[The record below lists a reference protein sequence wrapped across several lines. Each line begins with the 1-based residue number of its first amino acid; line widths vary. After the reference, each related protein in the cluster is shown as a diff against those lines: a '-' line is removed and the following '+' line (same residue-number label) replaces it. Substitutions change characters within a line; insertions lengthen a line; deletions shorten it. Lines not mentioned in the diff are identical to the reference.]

1 MTTPP
6 IATTRLD
13 GQVALVTGGAGILGR
28 VLCQA
33 LADAGARV
41 AVVDLF
47 ADAAVAAADQIGE
60 SAAGFGCDV
69 SDPASVQATVDA
81 VMARFGRIDVLV
93 NNAATK
99 TADVRAF
106 FEPFETYS
114 LETWREVMSVNID
127 GMFLMAQAVG
137 REMLKAGS
145 GRIIQTASIY
155 GLVGP
160 DSRIY
165 EGSDYLGGP
174 INTPAVYSASK
185 AAVVGLTKW
194 LATHWGDKGIRVNCL
209 VPGGV
214 SSGQNGVFSDNYSA
228 RVPMGRM
235 ARAEEMAPPLLFL
248 ASEASSYVTGQVLAV
263 DGGWTAW

>member
-1 MTTPP
+1 MTA
-6 IATTRLD
+6 ATTRMD

-28 VLCQA
+28 VFCKA
-33 LADAGARV
+33 LAEAGAQV
-41 AVVDLF
+41 AVVDLSE
-47 ADAAVAAADQIGE
+47 AGAREAAEEIGE
-60 SAAGFGCDV
+60 AAAGFGCDV
-69 SDPASVQATVDA
+69 SDPASVQSAVDA

-114 LETWREVMSVNID
+114 LETWREVMAVNID

-145 GRIIQTASIY
+145 GRIVQTASIY

-160 DSRIY
+160 DERIY

-185 AAVVGLTKW
+185 AAVVGLTRW

-214 SSGQNGVFSDNYSA
+214 SSGQNSVFGDKYSA
-228 RVPMGRM
+228 RTPMGRM
-235 ARAEEMAPPLLFL
+235 ARAEEMAAPLLFL
-248 ASEASSYVTGQVLAV
+248 ASDASSYVTGQVLAV

>member
-1 MTTPP
+1 MDDPN
-6 IATTRLD
+6 RLD
-13 GQVALVTGGAGILGR
+13 GQVALVTGGAGILGAKF
-28 VLCQA
+28 CAA
-33 LADAGARV
+33 LAGRGAQV

-47 ADAAVAAADQIGE
+47 HDAALAVAETIGPAAA
-60 SAAGFGCDV
+60 AFACDV
-69 SDPASVQATVDA
+69 SDSTSVRACVDA
-81 VMARFGRIDVLV
+81 VVDRFGRIDVLL

-99 TADVRAF
+99 TANPREF
-106 FEPFETYS
+106 FTPFEDYKI
-114 LETWREVMSVNID
+114 ETWREVMSVNID

-137 REMLKAGS
+137 KVMVDRAAGGS
-145 GRIIQTASIY
+145 IVQTSSIY

-160 DSRIY
+160 DARIY

-185 AAVVGLTKW
+185 AAVIGLTKW
-194 LATHWGDKGIRVNCL
+194 LATHWAKADIRVNAL

-214 SSGQNGVFSDNYSA
+214 GSGQNNRFAELYAS

-235 ARAEEMAPPLLFL
+235 ATSDDIVGPMLFL
-248 ASEASSYVTGQVLAV
+248 ASPASSYVTGQILAS

>member
-1 MTTPP
+1 MTQGS
-6 IATTRLD
+6 TRLD

-28 VLCQA
+28 VFCRA
-33 LADAGARV
+33 LAEAGARV
-41 AVVDLF
+41 AVVDLSE
-47 ADAAVAAADQIGE
+47 DGAVAAAAEIGE
-60 SAAGFGCDV
+60 TAEGFACDV
-69 SDPASVQATVDA
+69 ADPASVKAAVAA

-99 TADVRAF
+99 TGDVRAF

-114 LETWREVMSVNID
+114 LDTWREVMGVNID

-137 REMLKAGS
+137 GEMLKAGS
-145 GRIIQTASIY
+145 GRIVQTASIY

-160 DSRIY
+160 DGRIY
-165 EGSDYLGGP
+165 DGSDYLGGP

-194 LATHWGDKGIRVNCL
+194 LATHWADKGIRVNCL

-214 SSGQNGVFSDNYSA
+214 SSGQNGVFDQRYSE
-228 RVPMGRM
+228 RTPMGRM

-248 ASEASSYVTGQVLAV
+248 ASDASSYVTGQVLAV
-263 DGGWTAW
+263 DGGFLNYGF

>member
-1 MTTPP
+1 MGV
-6 IATTRLD
+6 RLD

-28 VLCQA
+28 QFCA
-33 LADAGARV
+33 GFAEAGAQV

-47 ADAAVAAADQIGE
+47 ADAAREAADAIGAAAFPY
-60 SAAGFGCDV
+60 ACDV
-69 SDPASVQATVDA
+69 ADKNSVQACVA
-81 VMARFGRIDVLV
+81 AIAERFGKIDILA

-99 TADVRAF
+99 TADMRSF
-106 FEPFETYS
+106 FAPFEEYS
-114 LETWREVMSVNID
+114 LETWRDVMSVNID

-137 REMLKAGS
+137 PHMRAAGKGS
-145 GRIIQTASIY
+145 VVQTASIY

-174 INTPAVYSASK
+174 INTPAVYAASK
-185 AAVVGLTKW
+185 AAVIGLTKW
-194 LATHWGDKGIRVNCL
+194 LATEWAPCGIRVNAL

-214 SSGQNGVFSDNYSA
+214 GSGQNGVFSEKYA
-228 RVPMGRM
+228 RRVPMGRM
-235 ARAEEMAPPLLFL
+235 AKPEEMVGPMLFL
-248 ASEASSYVTGQVLAV
+248 ASDSASYVTGQVLAA

>member
-1 MTTPP
+1 MAGAVIDLT
-6 IATTRLD
+6 
-13 GQVALVTGGAGILGR
+13 GKVAVVTGGAGILGQHF
-28 VLCQA
+28 CNG
-33 LADAGARV
+33 LAAAGAKV

-47 ADAAVAAADQIGE
+47 AESAEKVATEIGDAAAA
-60 SAAGFGCDV
+60 FVCDV
-69 SDPASVQATVDA
+69 ADPASVKACVEA
-81 VMARFGRIDVLV
+81 VVARLGSIDILI

-99 TADVRAF
+99 TSNVRDF
-106 FEPFETYS
+106 FTPFEDYS
-114 LETWREVMSVNID
+114 LDVWREVMSVNID

-137 REMLKAGS
+137 KAMLARGKG

-185 AAVVGLTKW
+185 AAVIGLTKW
-194 LATHWGDKGIRVNCL
+194 LATHWAKDGIRVNCL

-214 SSGQNGVFSDNYSA
+214 GSGQNSIFGDLYAS

-235 ARAEEMAPPLLFL
+235 AEPHEMVGPLLFL
-248 ASEASSYVTGQVLAV
+248 ASDASSYVTGQVLAA